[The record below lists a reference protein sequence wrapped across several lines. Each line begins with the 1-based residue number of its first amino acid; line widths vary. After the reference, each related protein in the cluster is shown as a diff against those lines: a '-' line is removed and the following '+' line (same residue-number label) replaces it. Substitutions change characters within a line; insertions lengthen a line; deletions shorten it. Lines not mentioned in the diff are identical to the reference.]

1 MDIRGIQ
8 KARAFL
14 GSIIDVRQK
23 PVNASNDRDAHRDQH
38 QERRQFAKLTEPQIT
53 EALEILVESLGAS
66 GLQAEHHKSPE
77 GDVFVVKDSSGKVVR
92 ELKGLLITDLFLK
105 GRASEDTSSGTLL
118 KRSA

>member
-8 KARAFL
+8 RARAFL

-23 PVNASNDRDAHRDQH
+23 PVNGSSDRDAHRDQN
-38 QERRQFAKLTEPQIT
+38 QERRQFAKLTHEQIA
-53 EALEILVESLGAS
+53 EAFYILVESLGSSGLVAEHIKDPAGDSFIVKDAS
-66 GLQAEHHKSPE
+66 GKT
-77 GDVFVVKDSSGKVVR
+77 VR

-118 KRSA
+118 RRSA

>member
-8 KARAFL
+8 RARAFL

-23 PVNASNDRDAHRDQH
+23 PVNASADRDAHRQ
-38 QERRQFAKLTEPQIT
+38 QNEERRQFAKLTDEQVQ
-53 EALEILVESLGAS
+53 EAFENLLASLGS
-66 GLQAEHHKSPE
+66 CGLQAEHVKSSE
-77 GDVFVVKDSSGKVVR
+77 GDVFVVKDKSGKTVR

-105 GRASEDTSSGTLL
+105 GRTSEDNSSGTLL

>member
-8 KARAFL
+8 RARAFL

-23 PVNASNDRDAHRDQH
+23 PVNASADRDAHRDQN
-38 QERRQFAKLTEPQIT
+38 QERRQFARLTDEQVS
-53 EALEILVESLGAS
+53 EAFENLLSSLGTS
-66 GLQAEHHKSPE
+66 GLTAQHVKSSE
-77 GDVFVVKDSSGKVVR
+77 GDIFVVMDSNKKVVR

-105 GRASEDTSSGTLL
+105 GRAAEDISSGTLL